1 MTFSQTVTSDSLV
14 CIKPTIARQ
23 IAQDLVRY
31 DECKEISEIQDST
44 IYDLQSIVSI
54 QNESIDILTE
64 MNKTYASRTS
74 MLEKT
79 ITLKDIEIA
88 NTKNDLRKSNNWKR
102 FYGLGFTVTF
112 TTTGA
117 LVLIHYV
124 L

>member
-14 CIKPTIARQ
+14 CIKPGVARQ

-102 FYGLGFTVTF
+102 FYGIGFTVTL